1 MTTSEPSRLRV
12 LSRVIS
18 FGALNPLFSDK
29 LKFPSFFRTVPNELS
44 VYKGITQLLKHFGW
58 TWVGILASDDDS
70 GETAIRELKMMIT
83 QSEGCVE
90 FSYTM
95 PLDFKSH
102 GTKRMDTIVAAVQ
115 SCTAQVIIV
124 YSTSASMTLQFMREP
139 WRKVHNKIWIGSVN
153 MSFSRAI
160 THLDHLTVL
169 NGTLTLSIKE
179 GQILGFE
186 DFLYDVN
193 PLKFPDDRA
202 LWELWIMMLRCNII
216 SKEDKVHLYLPL
228 FPLCSGNDTFRL
240 YDLSTINAFSFRFTY
255 SVYTAVYALAHALHD
270 MYVSESRTGSGTGSL
285 KHDFKP
291 WKVIDHSMLCSKQ

>member
-1 MTTSEPSRLRV
+1 MGDLPLPVLFTLMSRC
-12 LSRVIS
+12 IS
-18 FGALNPLFSDK
+18 FGALDPLFSDK

-70 GETAIRELKMMIT
+70 GERAMQDLKTMIT
-83 QSEGCVE
+83 QSGGCVE
-90 FSYTM
+90 FSYTL
-95 PLDFKSH
+95 PIDLKYHES
-102 GTKRMDTIVAAVQ
+102 KRMDTIVAAVQ
-115 SCTAQVIIV
+115 NCTAQVIIL
-124 YSTSASMTLQFMREP
+124 YSTSALMTLQFMREP
-139 WRKVHNKIWIGSVN
+139 WIKVPHKIWIGSVN
-153 MSFSRAI
+153 MYFSRAI
-160 THLDHLTVL
+160 TDLDHLTVL
-169 NGTLTLSIKE
+169 NGTLTFSIRE

-193 PLKFPDDRA
+193 PLKFPDDHA

-216 SKEDKVHLYLPL
+216 SKEDMVHLYLPL
-228 FPLCSGNDTFRL
+228 LTLCSGNDTFRR

-270 MYVSESRTGSGTGSL
+270 MSVSESRSGTGSL

-291 WKVIDHSMLCSKQ
+291 WKVIDYSMHCS